1 MSRHRT
7 FPNSAVF
14 YRFIY
19 QAPTKLLQADSGP
32 STPASLSFT
41 VGDVIWDKVTWLP
54 ANLIALYYKTAN
66 FSVISTDWSDLWYW
80 AVCCH
85 VLRQCVT
92 FKCVIC
98 LTVIGLTVDIIK
110 ERNDG
115 ELQGIILVTVTWNRN
130 KMSENLTLDFF
141 TLIKCK
147 ILQKF
152 KLLFKIRVGRNI

>member
-1 MSRHRT
+1 MSRHQT

-19 QAPTKLLQADSGP
+19 HAPPKILQPDSGI
-32 STPASLSFT
+32 SNHATVSFT

-54 ANLIALYYKTAN
+54 ANLTALYYKTAN
-66 FSVISTDWSDLWYW
+66 FSVISTDWSHLWYS

-85 VLRQCVT
+85 VLRKCVT

-115 ELQGIILVTVTWNRN
+115 KLRGIILVTVTWNRN

-141 TLIKCK
+141 ILIKCK
-147 ILQKF
+147 ILQKINF
-152 KLLFKIRVGRNI
+152 SLKSK